1 MSKVLVTGGA
11 GYIGAHVA
19 AELLKSG
26 YGIRI
31 YDDFSNGLHRRVDG
45 KFRDIVDGDMLD
57 RVKLLAALDGIDAVI
72 HLAAKKAVEESVKD
86 PLKYYE
92 NNVGGS
98 LNLLGAMAAKGVKQ
112 LVYSSSAAVY
122 SPNDKEAV
130 LEDDPTAPLS
140 PYGASKL
147 LAEQLISSV
156 GSAEQI
162 SNISLRYFNV
172 VGSNIAE
179 FGDNSKDNL
188 VPKVFLALKNGK
200 RPQIYGS
207 DYPTPDGTCIRDYI
221 HVCDLADAHVLGLER
236 LVALQANPQASVQ
249 PLIYNLGNGTGYSVQ
264 QVIETAKAVTGCGLL
279 AHVAPRRDG
288 DPAVLVASAEHA
300 FTDLG
305 WKPRYPDLTVII
317 EHAWRWH
324 RLRHLGHSPSAA
336 A

>member
-26 YGIRI
+26 YSIRI

-72 HLAAKKAVEESVKD
+72 HLAAKKSVEESVKD

-92 NNVGGS
+92 NNVGGT

-221 HVCDLADAHVLGLER
+221 HVQDLALAHLA
-236 LVALQANPQASVQ
+236 ALKKVESGYISQV
-249 PLIYNLGNGTGYSVQ
+249 YNVGSGKGYSVKEMMDQ
-264 QVIETAKAVTGCGLL
+264 ISKSIG
-279 AHVAPRRDG
+279 RDINPEVSQARAG
-288 DPAVLVASAEHA
+288 DSPKLIASIDKIKEQ
-300 FTDLG
+300 LG
-305 WKPRYPDLTVII
+305 W
-317 EHAWRWH
+317 
-324 RLRHLGHSPSAA
+324 SPKASLEEMIDSTWQAEVA
-336 A
+336 RT

>member
-26 YGIRI
+26 YSIRI

-130 LEDDPTAPLS
+130 VEDDPTAPLS

-188 VPKVFLALKNGK
+188 VPKVFLALKNGR

-221 HVCDLADAHVLGLER
+221 HVQDLALAHLA
-236 LVALQANPQASVQ
+236 ALKKVESGYISQV
-249 PLIYNLGNGTGYSVQ
+249 YNVGSGKGYSVKEMMDQ
-264 QVIETAKAVTGCGLL
+264 ISKSLG
-279 AHVAPRRDG
+279 RDINPELSPARAG
-288 DPAVLVASAEHA
+288 DSPKLIASIDKIKEQ
-300 FTDLG
+300 LG
-305 WKPRYPDLTVII
+305 WSPKASLEEMIDS
-317 EHAWRWH
+317 AWQAEVART
-324 RLRHLGHSPSAA
+324 
-336 A
+336 

>member
-26 YGIRI
+26 YSIRI

-207 DYPTPDGTCIRDYI
+207 NYPTPDGTCIRDYI
-221 HVCDLADAHVLGLER
+221 HVQDLALAHLA
-236 LVALQANPQASVQ
+236 ALKKVESGYVSQV
-249 PLIYNLGNGTGYSVQ
+249 YNVGSGKGYSVKEMMDQ
-264 QVIETAKAVTGCGLL
+264 ISKSIG
-279 AHVAPRRDG
+279 RDINPEVSDARAG
-288 DPAVLVASAEHA
+288 DSPKLIASIDKIKEQ
-300 FTDLG
+300 LG
-305 WKPRYPDLTVII
+305 WSPKASLEEMIDS
-317 EHAWRWH
+317 AWQAEESR
-324 RLRHLGHSPSAA
+324 A
-336 A
+336 

>member
-26 YGIRI
+26 YSIRI

-147 LAEQLISSV
+147 LSEQLISSV

-207 DYPTPDGTCIRDYI
+207 AYPTPDGTCIRDYI
-221 HVCDLADAHVLGLER
+221 HVQDLALAHLA
-236 LVALQANPQASVQ
+236 ALKKVESGYISQV
-249 PLIYNLGNGTGYSVQ
+249 YNVGSGKGYSVKEMMDQ
-264 QVIETAKAVTGCGLL
+264 ISKSLG
-279 AHVAPRRDG
+279 RDINPELSQARAG
-288 DPAVLVASAEHA
+288 DSPKLIASIDKIKEQ
-300 FTDLG
+300 LG
-305 WKPRYPDLTVII
+305 WSPKASLEEMIDSAW
-317 EHAWRWH
+317 HAEVART
-324 RLRHLGHSPSAA
+324 
-336 A
+336 

>member
-221 HVCDLADAHVLGLER
+221 HVQDLALAHLA
-236 LVALQANPQASVQ
+236 ALKKVESGYISQV
-249 PLIYNLGNGTGYSVQ
+249 YNVGSGKGYSVKEMMDQ
-264 QVIETAKAVTGCGLL
+264 ISKSIG
-279 AHVAPRRDG
+279 RDINPEVSQARAG
-288 DPAVLVASAEHA
+288 DSPKLIASIDKIREQ
-300 FTDLG
+300 LG
-305 WKPRYPDLTVII
+305 WSPMASLEEMIDS
-317 EHAWRWH
+317 AWQAEVART
-324 RLRHLGHSPSAA
+324 
-336 A
+336 

>member
-172 VGSNIAE
+172 IGSNIAE

-221 HVCDLADAHVLGLER
+221 HVQDLALAHLA
-236 LVALQANPQASVQ
+236 ALKKVESGYISQV
-249 PLIYNLGNGTGYSVQ
+249 YNVGSGKGYSVKEMMDQ
-264 QVIETAKAVTGCGLL
+264 ISKSIG
-279 AHVAPRRDG
+279 RDINPEVSQARAG
-288 DPAVLVASAEHA
+288 DSPKLIASIDKIREQ
-300 FTDLG
+300 LG
-305 WKPRYPDLTVII
+305 WSPKASLEEMIDS
-317 EHAWRWH
+317 AWQAEVAR
-324 RLRHLGHSPSAA
+324 A
-336 A
+336 

>member
-26 YGIRI
+26 YSIRI

-92 NNVGGS
+92 NNVGGT

-221 HVCDLADAHVLGLER
+221 HVQDLALAHLA
-236 LVALQANPQASVQ
+236 ALKKVESGYISQV
-249 PLIYNLGNGTGYSVQ
+249 YNVGSGKGYSVKEMMDQ
-264 QVIETAKAVTGCGLL
+264 ISKSLG
-279 AHVAPRRDG
+279 RDINPEVSQARAG
-288 DPAVLVASAEHA
+288 DSPKLIASIDKIKEQ
-300 FTDLG
+300 LG
-305 WKPRYPDLTVII
+305 WSPKASLEEMIDS
-317 EHAWRWH
+317 AWQAEVART
-324 RLRHLGHSPSAA
+324 
-336 A
+336 

>member
-26 YGIRI
+26 YSIRI

-221 HVCDLADAHVLGLER
+221 HVQDLALAHLA
-236 LVALQANPQASVQ
+236 ALKKVESGYISQV
-249 PLIYNLGNGTGYSVQ
+249 YNVGSGKGYSVKEMMDQ
-264 QVIETAKAVTGCGLL
+264 ISKSIG
-279 AHVAPRRDG
+279 RDINPELSQARAG
-288 DPAVLVASAEHA
+288 DSPKLIASIDKIKEQ
-300 FTDLG
+300 LG
-305 WKPRYPDLTVII
+305 WSPKASLEEMIDS
-317 EHAWRWH
+317 AWQAEVAR
-324 RLRHLGHSPSAA
+324 A
-336 A
+336 

>member
-26 YGIRI
+26 YSIRI

-92 NNVGGS
+92 NNVGGT

-156 GSAEQI
+156 GLAEQI

-207 DYPTPDGTCIRDYI
+207 NYPTPDGTCIRDYI
-221 HVCDLADAHVLGLER
+221 HVQDLALAHLA
-236 LVALQANPQASVQ
+236 ALKKVESGYISQV
-249 PLIYNLGNGTGYSVQ
+249 YNVGSGKGYSVKEMMDQ
-264 QVIETAKAVTGCGLL
+264 ISKSLG
-279 AHVAPRRDG
+279 RDINPEVSQARAG
-288 DPAVLVASAEHA
+288 DSPKLIASIDKIKEQ
-300 FTDLG
+300 LG
-305 WKPRYPDLTVII
+305 WSPKASLEEMIDS
-317 EHAWRWH
+317 AWQAEVART
-324 RLRHLGHSPSAA
+324 
-336 A
+336 

>member
-11 GYIGAHVA
+11 GYIGAHIA

-26 YGIRI
+26 YSIRI

-57 RVKLLAALDGIDAVI
+57 RVKLLAALDGIDVVI

-92 NNVGGS
+92 NNVGGT

-156 GSAEQI
+156 GLAEQI

-207 DYPTPDGTCIRDYI
+207 NYPTPDGTCIRDYI
-221 HVCDLADAHVLGLER
+221 HVQDLALAHLA
-236 LVALQANPQASVQ
+236 ALKKVESGYISQV
-249 PLIYNLGNGTGYSVQ
+249 YNVGSGKGYSVKEMMDQ
-264 QVIETAKAVTGCGLL
+264 ISKSLG
-279 AHVAPRRDG
+279 RDINPEVSQARAG
-288 DPAVLVASAEHA
+288 DSPKLIASIDKIKEQ
-300 FTDLG
+300 LG
-305 WKPRYPDLTVII
+305 WSPKASLEEMIDS
-317 EHAWRWH
+317 AWQAEVTRT
-324 RLRHLGHSPSAA
+324 
-336 A
+336 

>member
-26 YGIRI
+26 YSIRI

-92 NNVGGS
+92 NNVGGT

-221 HVCDLADAHVLGLER
+221 HVQDLALAHLA
-236 LVALQANPQASVQ
+236 ALKKVESGYISQV
-249 PLIYNLGNGTGYSVQ
+249 YNVGSGKGYSVKEMMDQ
-264 QVIETAKAVTGCGLL
+264 ISKSIG
-279 AHVAPRRDG
+279 RDINPELSPARAG
-288 DPAVLVASAEHA
+288 DSPKLIASIDKIKEQ
-300 FTDLG
+300 LG
-305 WKPRYPDLTVII
+305 WSPKASLEEMIDS
-317 EHAWRWH
+317 AWQAEVART
-324 RLRHLGHSPSAA
+324 
-336 A
+336 

>member
-45 KFRDIVDGDMLD
+45 KFRDIVEGDMLD
-57 RVKLLAALDGIDAVI
+57 RAKLLAALDGIDAVI

-92 NNVGGS
+92 NNVGGT

-221 HVCDLADAHVLGLER
+221 HVQDLALAHLA
-236 LVALQANPQASVQ
+236 ALKKVESGYLSQV
-249 PLIYNLGNGTGYSVQ
+249 YNVGSGKGYSVKEMMDQ
-264 QVIETAKAVTGCGLL
+264 ISKSIG
-279 AHVAPRRDG
+279 RDINPELSPARAG
-288 DPAVLVASAEHA
+288 DSPKLIASIDKIKEQ
-300 FTDLG
+300 LG
-305 WKPRYPDLTVII
+305 WSPRASLEEMIDS
-317 EHAWRWH
+317 AWQAEVART
-324 RLRHLGHSPSAA
+324 
-336 A
+336 

>member
-26 YGIRI
+26 YSIRI

-92 NNVGGS
+92 NNVGGT

-221 HVCDLADAHVLGLER
+221 HVQDLALAHLA
-236 LVALQANPQASVQ
+236 ALKKVESGYISQV
-249 PLIYNLGNGTGYSVQ
+249 YNVGSGKGYSVKEMMDQ
-264 QVIETAKAVTGCGLL
+264 ISKSIG
-279 AHVAPRRDG
+279 RDINPELSQARAG
-288 DPAVLVASAEHA
+288 DSPKLIASIDKIKEQ
-300 FTDLG
+300 LG
-305 WKPRYPDLTVII
+305 WSPKASLEEMIDS
-317 EHAWRWH
+317 AWQAEVAR
-324 RLRHLGHSPSAA
+324 A
-336 A
+336 

>member
-26 YGIRI
+26 YSIRI

-92 NNVGGS
+92 NNVGGT

-130 LEDDPTAPLS
+130 VEDDPTAPLS

-221 HVCDLADAHVLGLER
+221 HVQDLALAHLA
-236 LVALQANPQASVQ
+236 ALKKVESGYVTQV
-249 PLIYNLGNGTGYSVQ
+249 YNVGSGKGYSVKEMMDQ
-264 QVIETAKAVTGCGLL
+264 ISKSLG
-279 AHVAPRRDG
+279 RDINPELSSARAG
-288 DPAVLVASAEHA
+288 DSPKLIASIDKIKEQ
-300 FTDLG
+300 LG
-305 WKPRYPDLTVII
+305 WSPKASLEEMIDS
-317 EHAWRWH
+317 AWQAEVART
-324 RLRHLGHSPSAA
+324 
-336 A
+336 

>member
-26 YGIRI
+26 YSIRI

-147 LAEQLISSV
+147 LSEQLISSV

-221 HVCDLADAHVLGLER
+221 HVQDLALAHLA
-236 LVALQANPQASVQ
+236 ALKKVESGYISQV
-249 PLIYNLGNGTGYSVQ
+249 YNVGSGKGYSVKEMMDQ
-264 QVIETAKAVTGCGLL
+264 ISKSIG
-279 AHVAPRRDG
+279 RDINPELSPARAG
-288 DPAVLVASAEHA
+288 DSPKLIASIDKIKEQ
-300 FTDLG
+300 LG
-305 WKPRYPDLTVII
+305 WSPKASLEEMIDS
-317 EHAWRWH
+317 AWQAEVART
-324 RLRHLGHSPSAA
+324 
-336 A
+336 

>member
-45 KFRDIVDGDMLD
+45 KFRDIAEGDMLD

-92 NNVGGS
+92 NNVGGT
-98 LNLLGAMAAKGVKQ
+98 LNLLGAMAAKGIKQ

-221 HVCDLADAHVLGLER
+221 HVQDLALAHLA
-236 LVALQANPQASVQ
+236 ALKKVESGYISQV
-249 PLIYNLGNGTGYSVQ
+249 YNVGSGKGYSVKEMMDQ
-264 QVIETAKAVTGCGLL
+264 ISKSIG
-279 AHVAPRRDG
+279 RDINPEVSQARAG
-288 DPAVLVASAEHA
+288 DSPKLIASI
-300 FTDLG
+300 DKIKDQLG
-305 WKPRYPDLTVII
+305 WSPKASLEEMIDS
-317 EHAWRWH
+317 AWQAEVAR
-324 RLRHLGHSPSAA
+324 A
-336 A
+336 